1 MRKLLIP
8 LLATIAFPT
17 AVNAEKIEMTK
28 IQYFDDLSS
37 ISFFGSMVA
46 ICHADRVG
54 YLKNNEKV
62 QLISFFTD
70 YHKKMHKTQSTL
82 KNSQQKVILD
92 AKEIFPNCIP

>member
-8 LLATIAFPT
+8 LLAAIAFPT

-28 IQYFDDLSS
+28 NQYFDDLSS

-46 ICHADRVG
+46 ICHAERVG
-54 YLKNNEKV
+54 YFKNNEKV

-70 YHKKMHKTQSTL
+70 YHTNMHRTKSTL
-82 KNSQQKVILD
+82 KNRQKKVILD
-92 AKEIFPNCIP
+92 VKDLFPNCIP